1 MMDHRTALPASLI
14 APLRDAVLRME
25 QSENPQSLLLM
36 KHFLLDRIAELE
48 EEAEL
53 EELADS

>member
-14 APLRDAVLRME
+14 VPLRDAVLRME

-36 KHFLLDRIAELE
+36 KRFLLDRIAVLE

>member
-1 MMDHRTALPASLI
+1 MMDHRTALPVSLI
-14 APLRDAVLRME
+14 ASLHAEVQRME
-25 QSENPQSLLLM
+25 QSEKPQNFIFI
-36 KHFLLDRIAELE
+36 KQFLLDRIAELE